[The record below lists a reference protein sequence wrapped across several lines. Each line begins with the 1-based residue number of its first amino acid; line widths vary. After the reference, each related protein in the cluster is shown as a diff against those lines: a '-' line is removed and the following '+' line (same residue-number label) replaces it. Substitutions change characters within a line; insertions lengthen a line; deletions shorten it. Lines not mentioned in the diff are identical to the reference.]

1 MYQRLR
7 KSFPEN
13 QGILAIVMII
23 TIPLSGDKNALE
35 TLLPRDHRTQG
46 VSPSTLKGKMY
57 VSYHKSKQ

>member
-35 TLLPRDHRTQG
+35 TLLPGDHRTQG
-46 VSPSTLKGKMY
+46 VSPSTLKGKCM
-57 VSYHKSKQ
+57 

>member
-46 VSPSTLKGKMY
+46 VSPSTLKGKCM
-57 VSYHKSKQ
+57 